1 MVILQKVQAQVVF
14 KIQTKV
20 HAMTKWRKHIGNA
33 AKSGESNKDT
43 SRKKKQ
49 RDAAHERQ
57 IYIRQ
62 LLAREENLKRKR
74 NEQLEKEQ
82 KNAKKKRKHDHPS
95 NEDDEIEVVSAT
107 KLDIRC
113 PITRVKYHKYLLT
126 KQ

>member
-1 MVILQKVQAQVVF
+1 
-14 KIQTKV
+14 
-20 HAMTKWRKHIGNA
+20 MTKWRKYRIGNA
-33 AKSGESNKDT
+33 DKPGGSNDT

-49 RDAAHERQ
+49 RDATHESQ

-62 LLAREENLKRKR
+62 LLAREESLKRKR
-74 NEQLEKEQ
+74 NEQQEKEQ
-82 KNAKKKRKHDHPS
+82 KKAKKKRKHDHPS

-113 PITRVKYHKYLLT
+113 PITRVNYQKYLLT